1 MKRGQ
6 RNMGLLN
13 ISDQANQSTV
23 QTALDDV
30 QALQGLSG
38 VLLAQL
44 EVQILNLQ
52 RTQCCF

>member
-1 MKRGQ
+1 
-6 RNMGLLN
+6 MGLLN